1 MSAKLEAL
9 LKSAQE
15 GDKKAFE
22 GIVRA
27 LERQLYVTAY
37 SIIPD
42 PDEAMDIVQETFV
55 RLYKHLKRIRSE
67 AGFKCFVFKMAT
79 NCAIDRR
86 RRLKRKKLSLDED
99 GAVPASVEIEL
110 SRRNENPETY
120 VEKRELMQK
129 VQAVVDGLPPRQ
141 KLCLILAD
149 LDGLSKKEIAKT
161 LGCPQGTVR
170 SNLHIARLKLRQA
183 LADHR

>member
-1 MSAKLEAL
+1 MSAKLVAL
-9 LKSAQE
+9 LQSAKK
-15 GDKKAFE
+15 GDIKAFE
-22 GIVRA
+22 QIVRI
-27 LERQLYVTAY
+27 LERQVYMTAY
-37 SIIPD
+37 AIIPD

-55 RLYKHLKRIRSE
+55 KLYNHLKRIRSE

-86 RRLKRKKLSLDED
+86 RRLKRKKISLSEDET
-99 GAVPASVEIEL
+99 VPASVEIEL
-110 SRRNENPETY
+110 SRRNESPDKD
-120 VEKRELMQK
+120 VERRELLRI
-129 VQAVVDGLPPRQ
+129 VQSVVDELPPRQ

-170 SNLHIARLKLRQA
+170 SNLHIARLKLRRA
-183 LADHR
+183 LKDFR

>member
-1 MSAKLEAL
+1 MSAKLVAL
-9 LKSAQE
+9 LKSAKT
-15 GDKKAFE
+15 GDIKAFE
-22 GIVRA
+22 QIVKI
-27 LERQLYVTAY
+27 LERQVYMTAY
-37 SIIPD
+37 AIIPD

-55 RLYKHLKRIRSE
+55 KLYNHLQRIRSE

-86 RRLKRKKLSLDED
+86 RRLKRKKLSLSE
-99 GAVPASVEIEL
+99 GETVPASVEIEL
-110 SRRNENPETY
+110 SRRNESPDKD
-120 VEKRELMQK
+120 VERRELIEI
-129 VQAVVDGLPPRQ
+129 VQSVVDELPPRQ

-170 SNLHIARLKLRQA
+170 SNLHIARLKLRRA
-183 LADHR
+183 LKDFR